1 MKHGH
6 VDHVHWAFFEGH
18 IAEFRTFLRKAHV
31 EGTWFKDQK
40 IEFKDL
46 TLRGLGLLSKKPAV

>member
-18 IAEFRTFLRKAHV
+18 IAEFRTFLRKAGGFKL
-31 EGTWFKDQK
+31 EGVRRVGSPG
-40 IEFKDL
+40 
-46 TLRGLGLLSKKPAV
+46 RG